1 MKSPKN
7 KYYAEINF
15 SQPLPG
21 IGGTF
26 SCTSDSID
34 EAKNMVE
41 TVAKNNNSTGYIAIR
56 ENKKKYPEFDWITI
70 ERYFFGD
77 SEKYEGRKQI
87 GFQIKS
93 LRKERNLTQNELS
106 ELAGITQANIAK
118 IEDGKYSVGLDVL
131 NKVITALKAQ
141 IKILPYLRYVVKRA
155 TIVEQIYIASFA
167 TLNEAIAFSESK
179 VKDYM
184 PCEEDSIHNT
194 YFWYE
199 VYDSTMK
206 EYASNDTVAEAS
218 VYTTN
223 NYYQA

>member
-26 SCTSDSID
+26 S
-34 EAKNMVE
+34 
-41 TVAKNNNSTGYIAIR
+41 
-56 ENKKKYPEFDWITI
+56 
-70 ERYFFGD
+70 

-87 GFQIKS
+87 GFQIRS

-131 NKVITALKAQ
+131 NKVITALKTQ

-199 VYDSTMK
+199 VYDSTMN